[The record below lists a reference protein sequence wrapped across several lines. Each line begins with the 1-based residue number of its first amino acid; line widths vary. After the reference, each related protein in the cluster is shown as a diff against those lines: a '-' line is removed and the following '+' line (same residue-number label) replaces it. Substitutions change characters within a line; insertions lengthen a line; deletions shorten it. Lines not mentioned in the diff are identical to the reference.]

1 MNVSSKKR
9 WRIQA
14 VVGLLLTGSGLS
26 MAIDAGLSKM
36 QGGNWFWYGTMAL
49 VVFQSGLCLVV
60 DSVRFKNKA

>member
-14 VVGLLLTGSGLS
+14 VAGLLLTGSGLS

-36 QGGNWFWYGTMAL
+36 QGENWFWYGTMAL
-49 VVFQSGLCLVV
+49 IVFQSGLCLVV

>member
-14 VVGLLLTGSGLS
+14 VAGLLLTGSGLS

>member
-14 VVGLLLTGSGLS
+14 VAGLLLTGSGLS

-60 DSVRFKNKA
+60 DSVRFKNEA